1 MRRQSPH
8 RSVRRRSLSK
18 RRRFSLSPLS
28 RNQPAPPGEERNRKS
43 IGWDGSKG
51 GKRFRSR
58 SRSVEWVG
66 GELGRVSPFAGMGD
80 QGRAR
85 SRDYSRDKY
94 VRSREFDKPRER
106 AHLKESK
113 HHHRRRSSQDPLL
126 SHVEGYEE
134 SYLDLHE
141 TQGFGNN
148 SSIHK
153 KHEGKLILD
162 PSSISFNTFTPDL
175 RSTLKSQDKLPDV
188 ARGKESESTRGHL
201 KVRGFQQHAATP
213 ARQEPMH
220 LKEAEAAAD
229 RINRLEKLVEKLVE
243 KGNTNSSTSKDS
255 KRSKNKIFELI
266 PSSTKFTTSMWLN
279 CIHEE
284 CLLRN
289 YEEKSSINFLQDQMT
304 GIMKAWFKSVA
315 SYDFTWPELR
325 MLITKTFPDNVDFAH
340 TLKLLVTRDKSV
352 EETVTQYY
360 FSKLY
365 LCEACK
371 ITGENAVS
379 CLIDGLNNPF
389 VKQDI
394 KARKFL
400 TPEVLYADYLS
411 KIPESE
417 FSVHA
422 DHREVVAEYPRESY
436 AESLTMDDIQEQKVD
451 SVSSHSNKY
460 REKKC
465 YTCNRI
471 GHLGKDCRHAPICYN
486 CNQKGHIAA
495 KCLYKKNNLTH

>member
-8 RSVRRRSLSK
+8 RPVRRRSLSK

-43 IGWDGSKG
+43 QGWDGSKG

-58 SRSVEWVG
+58 SRSVEWIG
-66 GELGRVSPFAGMGD
+66 GELDRVVPFD
-80 QGRAR
+80 EGRAR
-85 SRDYSRDKY
+85 GRDYARDKY
-94 VRSREFDKPRER
+94 VRREFDKPRER
-106 AHLKESK
+106 SK
-113 HHHRRRSSQDPLL
+113 QHHRSRPSQDPLV
-126 SHVEGYEE
+126 SHGEDYEE
-134 SYLDLHE
+134 SYLDGHE
-141 TQGFGNN
+141 VQGFVSN
-148 SSIHK
+148 SGAHT

-162 PSSISFNTFTPDL
+162 PASISFNSFTPDL
-175 RSTLKSQDKLPDV
+175 RATLKSQEKLPDV
-188 ARGKESESTRGHL
+188 GRIKQSESRDHL
-201 KVRGFQQHAATP
+201 KRRGFQQQPQAA
-213 ARQEPMH
+213 AYKEPTQ

-243 KGNTNSSTSKDS
+243 KGSTSKDP
-255 KRSKNKIFELI
+255 KRSKTKIFELI
-266 PSSTKFTTSMWLN
+266 PSNTKFTTSMWLN

-284 CLLRN
+284 CLQRN
-289 YEEKSSINFLQDQMT
+289 YEEKSSISFLQEQMT

-325 MLITKTFPDNVDFAH
+325 MLITKTFPDNQDFAH
-340 TLKLLVTRDKSV
+340 TLKLLVSRDKAV
-352 EETVTQYY
+352 EETITQYY

-394 KARKFL
+394 KSRKFL

-411 KIPESE
+411 KIPENE

-422 DHREVVAEYPRESY
+422 EHREVVAEYPRESY
-436 AESLTMDDIQEQKVD
+436 AASMVMDDIQEQKVD
-451 SVSSHSNKY
+451 SVASHASKY

-465 YTCNRI
+465 YTCNRR

-495 KCLYKKNNLTH
+495 KCLYKTAS